1 MSVSPPSPSS
11 GAITDAP
18 KPFDSSATKSDV
30 VLCSKDFKYFHVLKD
45 FLSYVSPVFD
55 AMFSS
60 WEGPAGTMD
69 DGKPIIQVEEHSTTL
84 YNLLLFIY
92 PFEREPP
99 CNIDACVEVAKAANK
114 YDMGEIDKK
123 IREVVRK
130 SHMIGDPLR
139 VFAIAVSL
147 GWEDIMRVAA
157 YSTLGVPLRDFGWC
171 QELESLS
178 AGKYHKLL
186 RWRFACHDAVDR
198 ALTMTKYND
207 TNFLGFHHKESKLPG
222 ATSFAVSLLRSNLA
236 TTGCPQSN
244 VLLDE
249 TTRNTFLRKYPGVQ
263 RSSLYTILESLEVT
277 IDEAL
282 SKVCKCCQPCRHSLE
297 LSLQVPMDIKCNA

>member
-1 MSVSPPSPSS
+1 MSVDPPSPSPGTS
-11 GAITDAP
+11 GITDAP

-30 VLCSKDFKYFHVLKD
+30 VLCSQDFKRFHVLKD

-55 AMFSS
+55 TMFSS
-60 WEGPAGTMD
+60 WEGETAGWVV

-99 CNIDACVEVAKAANK
+99 CNIDTCVEVAKAANK
-114 YDMGEIDKK
+114 YDMVEIDKK

-130 SHMIGDPLR
+130 SHIIGDPLR
-139 VFAIAVSL
+139 VFAIAVFL
-147 GWEDIMRVAA
+147 GWEDIMKVAA

-186 RWRFACHDAVDR
+186 RWRFTCHDAVDR
-198 ALTMTKYND
+198 ALTKYND
-207 TNFLGFHHKESKLPG
+207 TNFLGFQPFHKESKLSG
-222 ATSFAVSLLRSNLA
+222 AASFAVSLLRSNLA

-249 TTRNTFLRKYPGVQ
+249 TTKNTFLRKYPVVQ
-263 RSSLYTILESLEVT
+263 RSSLYTILESLEAT

-282 SKVCKCCQPCRHSLE
+282 SKVCKRC
-297 LSLQVPMDIKCNA
+297 